1 MALEDYMEPEVGV
14 AVAVTA
20 AVASPQVRHV
30 LRRGAVYGLAGLLMA
45 GDAVSMLAQGVKRGV
60 QKAVPEAAEPAV
72 PEASVPEILSADGQV
87 SSVKAP
93 VVAGKYSSVAADE
106 SATPPVETEEAAPVT
121 QKRTRKTAEAT
132 DNE

>member
-1 MALEDYMEPEVGV
+1 MEPEVGV

-93 VVAGKYSSVAADE
+93 VVAGKYSSIAADE

>member
-45 GDAVSMLAQGVKRGV
+45 GDAVSMLAQGVKRGI

-72 PEASVPEILSADGQV
+72 PEASAPEILSADGQV

-93 VVAGKYSSVAADE
+93 VVASKYSSVAADE